1 MLDKYCIEFL
11 KTACF
16 PKLLFLEGG
25 GLEIGN
31 IKSGY

>member
-1 MLDKYCIEFL
+1 MKMLDKYCIEFL

-25 GLEIGN
+25 GAW
-31 IKSGY
+31 K